1 MELDVRNAIEM
12 AIQMEKDGY
21 AFYMK
26 AAAKTS
32 SSMGR
37 TIFEGLA
44 SDEQMHLRT
53 FEHMFESQV
62 THEEWQQLV
71 ESSRKYADIPV
82 FPKDLGSTGA
92 EPDADE
98 LDALR
103 LAMEAEQ
110 AAVEHYGRILEGISD
125 DLTRNTIQE
134 IITQEKRH
142 FALLQ
147 DEFLHMSSTGFWYEV
162 GPLGG

>member
-1 MELDVRNAIEM
+1 MDLNVRNAIEM

-21 AFYMK
+21 AFYTK

-53 FEHMFESQV
+53 FQKMFESQV
-62 THEEWQQLV
+62 THDEWQQLV
-71 ESSRKYADIPV
+71 ETSKKYADIPV
-82 FPKDLGSTGA
+82 FPKDLESSGA
-92 EPDADE
+92 DPDVDE

-110 AAVEHYGRILEGISD
+110 AAVEHYGKILDGVD
-125 DLTRNTIQE
+125 DEVTRNTIEE
-134 IITQEKRH
+134 IIKQEKRH

-147 DEFLHMSSTGFWYEV
+147 DEFLHMSSTGYWYEFD
-162 GPLGG
+162 PLGG